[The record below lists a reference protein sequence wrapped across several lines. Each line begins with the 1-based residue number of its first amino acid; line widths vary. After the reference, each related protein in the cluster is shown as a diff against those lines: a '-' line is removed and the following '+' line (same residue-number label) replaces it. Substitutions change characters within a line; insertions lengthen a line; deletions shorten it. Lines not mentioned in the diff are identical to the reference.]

1 MSEQKEFD
9 QKLIGK
15 YTMAAWGYKQGEMVS
30 LMIHLGHRLGLYKA
44 MDGAGEVTSTD
55 LANITGLHERWL
67 REWLRS
73 QAAAQLLKSTD
84 GEVFLLEPEAALLLA
99 REDSSKFAAGAF
111 AVVRPKEV
119 IDGIINSFKTG
130 LGLDYDGLGAE
141 SAQHVEGMLGPMT
154 KALLLPKI
162 IPSLPGVAEKLE
174 SGARVVDIGCGGGM
188 VIDMLAEAFPA
199 STYVGYDPSERAI
212 ELATKR
218 LEGRENV
225 ELLLAG
231 GEDLP
236 DSGNVDLVIT
246 FDCLHDMPRPD
257 LTMKAIR
264 GAIATDGTWL
274 IKDIKSS
281 AKWEDNLKNPMLA
294 FMYATSV
301 GSCLQSAMSEPEAF
315 GLGTLG
321 LNPEVAEEM
330 VREAG
335 FTRFDMHDFHD
346 PTNLYYEVRP

>member
-1 MSEQKEFD
+1 MSEQEEFD

-15 YTMAAWGYKQGEMVS
+15 YTMAAWGYKQGEMIS

-44 MDGAGEVTSTD
+44 LDGAGEVTSID

-99 REDSSKFAAGAF
+99 REGSSKFAAGAF

-218 LEGRENV
+218 LEGKENV

-236 DSGNVDLVIT
+236 DSENVDLVIT